1 MENPLCTNYNEIVSN
16 KNRSSILEER
26 FLFAFCYRFR
36 RNILPEPERVFG
48 GFDFFTFGGL

>member
-1 MENPLCTNYNEIVSN
+1 MANPLYTKCNEIESN
-16 KNRSSILEER
+16 KNRSSIIEER

-48 GFDFFTFGGL
+48 GLDFFTFGGL